1 MKYEIGSF
9 SVDGERVGGC
19 EDEGETLWILGTLIW
34 KAFVMIGTSSSCR
47 HLYYH
52 LFIVALG
59 VMRQFNFFPPST

>member
-9 SVDGERVGGC
+9 SVDGECG
-19 EDEGETLWILGTLIW
+19 
-34 KAFVMIGTSSSCR
+34 AFVMIGTSSSCR

-59 VMRQFNFFPPST
+59 VMRQFVFSPFQAHKRTEWTLYDTSNPL